1 MKKVWKGFAA
11 AVSAAAIAATGFI
24 GATSAYADDLAPT
37 PTTTRVTIADFKDGD
52 AFSAYQ
58 VLFATNSGTNNENY
72 SYTINPKYT
81 DVLKTATHLS
91 LDGTESVNNKAVTDY
106 ITALNSND
114 MKTFA
119 DSLWSAINT
128 ADPKLDPEYTTT
140 TNTLNVA
147 QGYYLIRQTAAAEG
161 ETFSRVLLDTAGNAA
176 VNIETKRDVPT
187 VDKQVEDKN
196 DSTTDNATWGD
207 SADHDINDV
216 VNYKLTGTVASNVL
230 EYKQYKFEFKDTM
243 SRGLTFKQAATQLA
257 DTDVTVKIG
266 EKTISTDSYNVALT
280 TATDAEGAYAGG
292 SVLTITFPNL
302 LTAKYTD
309 DADVRADLP
318 EAAIDVFYAA
328 TLNSNAIVGQ
338 AGNPNKVDLTFARDP
353 HYSGTGEPTTTTPPQ
368 AAIVFT
374 YDTTVSKTDQ
384 NGNAL
389 AGAEFA
395 LLKLNATTNKWD
407 QFGTTGY
414 TATAFDNTTDMANLT
429 AEQAATLTGTATTL
443 VSGNQQLTFKGVDD
457 GQYAIVETKVPAGY
471 NYKTPTLF
479 TVTGGHV
486 VAPGT
491 AGTIDGVTNLG
502 VWGAPRVNNDNDKVS
517 VSVGNLSTI
526 FENTTGNELPSTGGM
541 GTTML
546 YVAGAAI
553 VLIAGIGLAV
563 TLRRRQA

>member
-24 GATSAYADDLAPT
+24 GATSAYADDPAPA
-37 PTTTRVTIADFKDGD
+37 TTTKITISDFKTGD

-58 VLFATNSGTNNENY
+58 VLNATNSGDTNQNY
-72 SYTINPKYT
+72 SYTINSKYT
-81 DVLKTATHLS
+81 NALRTATS
-91 LDGTESVNNKAVTDY
+91 RPLDDDNESVNNKAVTDY
-106 ITALNSND
+106 IAGLSSND

-119 DSLWSAINT
+119 DALWTAINT
-128 ADPKLDPEYTTT
+128 ASPALAADYTTT
-140 TNTLNVA
+140 TNTLNVP
-147 QGYYLIRQTAAAEG
+147 QGYYLIRQTSAADG
-161 ETFSRVLLDTAGNAA
+161 QTYSRVLLDTAGNAD
-176 VNIETKRDVPT
+176 VSITTKRDVPT
-187 VDKQVEDKN
+187 VDKAVEDKN
-196 DSTTDNATWGD
+196 DSKTDPTTWGD

-243 SRGLTFKQAATQLA
+243 SKGLTFKQAATQLA

-266 EKTISTDSYNVALT
+266 AKTISTDSYDVALT
-280 TATDAEGAYAGG
+280 AATDTEGAYAGG

-309 DADVRADLP
+309 GTDVKADLP
-318 EAAIDVFYAA
+318 EAAIDVFYSA
-328 TLNSNAIVGQ
+328 TLNSNAQIGQ

-353 HYSGTGEPTTTTPPQ
+353 HHSGEGEPTTTTKPET
-368 AAIVFT
+368 AIVFT
-374 YDTTVSKTDQ
+374 YDATVSKTDQ

-395 LLKLNATTNKWD
+395 LLKWNATTNKWD
-407 QFGTTGY
+407 QFGANGY

-429 AEQAATLTGTATTL
+429 AEQAATLTGAATTL
-443 VSGNQQLTFKGVDD
+443 VGGKQQLTFTGIDD
-457 GQYAIVETKVPAGY
+457 GRYAIVETKVPAGY
-471 NYKTPTLF
+471 NYKVPTIF

-486 VAPGT
+486 ITPN

-502 VWGAPRVNNDNDKVS
+502 VWGAPTTTKGTAVD
-517 VSVGNLSTI
+517 GSTI
-526 FENTTGNELPSTGGM
+526 TTIFQNTTGNELPSTGGM
-541 GTTML
+541 GTTVL

-563 TLRRRQA
+563 ALRRRQA

>member
-24 GATSAYADDLAPT
+24 GATSAYADDPAPA
-37 PTTTRVTIADFKDGD
+37 PTTTAVTITDFKAGD
-52 AFSAYQ
+52 EFSAYQ
-58 VLFATNSGTNNENY
+58 VLFATNSGDKNQNY

-81 DVLKTATHLS
+81 NVLRAATSLP
-91 LDGTESVNNKAVTDY
+91 LDGTESANNTAVTDY
-106 ITALNSND
+106 IADLGSDDSNG

-119 DSLWSAINT
+119 DALWSAINT
-128 ADPKLDPEYTTT
+128 AKLGADYSTTT
-140 TNTLNVA
+140 GTLNVP
-147 QGYYLIRQTAAAEG
+147 QGYYLIRQTAAADG
-161 ETFSRVLLDTAGNAA
+161 ETLSRVLLDTAGNAS
-176 VNIETKRDVPT
+176 VNITTKRDVPT

-243 SRGLTFKQAATQLA
+243 SKGLTFKQASDTLA

-266 EKTISTDSYNVALT
+266 EKTISTDSYDVALAA
-280 TATDAEGAYAGG
+280 ATDTEGAYAGG
-292 SVLTITFPNL
+292 SVLTITFPDL

-309 DADVRADLP
+309 GTDVKADFP
-318 EAAIDVFYAA
+318 EAAIEVFYAA

-353 HYSGTGEPTTTTPPQ
+353 HHSGTGEPTTTTPPQ

-395 LLKLNATTNKWD
+395 LLKWNATTNKWD
-407 QFGTTGY
+407 QFGATGY
-414 TATAFDNTTDMANLT
+414 TATAFDDTTDMANLT
-429 AEQAATLTGTATTL
+429 AEQAATLTGAATTL
-443 VSGNQQLTFKGVDD
+443 VGDKQQLTFKGIDD
-457 GQYAIVETKVPAGY
+457 GRYAIVETKVPAGY
-471 NYKTPTLF
+471 NYKAPTLF

-502 VWGAPRVNNDNDKVS
+502 VWGAPTVNNGKVS
-517 VSVGNLSTI
+517 VSGGNLSTI

-541 GTTML
+541 GTTIL
-546 YVAGAAI
+546 YAAGAAI
-553 VLIAGIGLAV
+553 VLIAGIGLAL